1 MYEAEHKAETLP
13 GFLRPSSAIPRWIF
27 FMLAGMHHLLAFAPA
42 LVVLSLYVL
51 YWQAGVLLGHP
62 PVPYADDPNF
72 IVPGSIRLDIL
83 YFLVLFNLI
92 GTCFGLVIVPVL
104 SVVMWKRYARLWSVL
119 LLVAFVLGFV
129 MLRLD
134 PGLDPIW
141 TWFFD

>member
-1 MYEAEHKAETLP
+1 M
-13 GFLRPSSAIPRWIF
+13 RRWIF

-83 YFLVLFNLI
+83 YFLVLFNMF
-92 GTCFGLVIVPVL
+92 GTYFGLFIVPVL
-104 SVVMWKRYARLWSVL
+104 SAVMWTRYSRIWSVL
-119 LLVAFVLGFV
+119 LLVAFVLGFIA
-129 MLRLD
+129 LRFD
-134 PGLDPIW
+134 PGLPPIMKW
-141 TWFFD
+141 YID

>member
-1 MYEAEHKAETLP
+1 
-13 GFLRPSSAIPRWIF
+13 
-27 FMLAGMHHLLAFAPA
+27 MLAGIHNLLAFAPA

-62 PVPYADDPNF
+62 PVPYADDPKF